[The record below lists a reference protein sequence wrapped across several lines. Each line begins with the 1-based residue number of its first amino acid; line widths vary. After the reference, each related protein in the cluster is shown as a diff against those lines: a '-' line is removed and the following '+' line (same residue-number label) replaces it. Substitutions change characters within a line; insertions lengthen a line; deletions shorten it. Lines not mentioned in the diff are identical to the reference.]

1 MDGIQA
7 GGTAQQPLQGQK
19 GKGIPGSTIK
29 IIAVAAMLIDHIG
42 AFVLTRMIIER
53 GYFYSAVDVN
63 RLFAWLKDNWLLYFG
78 MMLMR
83 LIGRLGFPI
92 FCFLL
97 VEGFEKTSNIK
108 KYVFRLGLFAL
119 ISEIPF
125 NLANTGRVWA
135 SGYQNVYFTLFI
147 GILALCAFDAIAK
160 LNIQGKWLQALFT
173 AGGVF
178 TLPLCVAL
186 RIRDKVTRMIRA
198 LFFSGNAHLYEMRGP
213 ILVIIW
219 MVLVGVML
227 AVWIVYRRKKG
238 PDQAWRMCGSMAALA
253 VAMTGAALLRTDY
266 GGMGVLT
273 IAVMYA
279 LRKNK
284 VRSMLGGCITLTIMS
299 LDEVTAFFTLIPISR
314 YNGERGLKMKYF
326 FYIFY
331 PAHLLILWL
340 ICLAMGLGGISVV

>member
-1 MDGIQA
+1 MEGIQA
-7 GGTAQQPLQGQK
+7 GGVAQQPPQGHK

-63 RLFAWLKDNWLLYFG
+63 RLLAWFKDNWLLYFG
-78 MMLMR
+78 MLLMR

-97 VEGFEKTSNIK
+97 VEGFQKTRNIK

-125 NLANTGRVWA
+125 NLANTGRMWA

-160 LNIQGKWLQALFT
+160 LDIQGKGLQALFT
-173 AGGVF
+173 AGGILA
-178 TLPLCVAL
+178 LPLCVAL
-186 RIRDKVTRMIRA
+186 RIRDRVTNIIRD
-198 LFFSGNAHLYEMRGP
+198 LFFSGNVRLYEMREP
-213 ILVIIW
+213 ILLIIW
-219 MVLVGVML
+219 MVLAGVML
-227 AVWIVYRRKKG
+227 AVWIVYRRKRG
-238 PDQAWRMCGSMAALA
+238 QDRACRMCGDMAVLA
-253 VAMTGAALLRTDY
+253 VAMVGATLLRTDY

-279 LRKNK
+279 LRKSK
-284 VRSMLGGCITLTIMS
+284 VKSMLGGCITLTIMS
-299 LDEVTAFFTLIPISR
+299 IDEAIAFFALIPISR

-326 FYIFY
+326 FYVFY

-340 ICLAMGLGGISVV
+340 ICLAMGLGGIAVI